1 MINNPGLLGFQIGK
15 RRETGLV
22 GQLLAIVIALLGAF
36 LVTAILIRIAG
47 ANIGEAATALFQGSF
62 GSKRAIVDTLVK
74 SAPLILTGLSA
85 TIAFKAY
92 IWNIGIEGQLIAGA
106 MAAYWGYSL
115 FDWMPTIPF
124 ILIVIAFG
132 FFGGAF
138 WGLVPGLLRN
148 TFNVDIIISTV
159 MSNYIAAYLLS
170 FMLSGSGPWR
180 EPGSYYQQSAKLPEA
195 FWYPQIISET
205 RLHIGFLI
213 GILVTIWIYILVR
226 RTPLGY
232 EIRALGSNP
241 VASRF
246 KGTNIPKLILI
257 VMVISGGLAG
267 LAGAGELFGVQ
278 HRLRLNISPGYG
290 FTGMLVAM
298 LANLNPILVLPV
310 ALFFGALNQGAIQ
323 MQIVTQV
330 PTALANA
337 IQAVFL
343 LFLLSA
349 QVLARYR
356 IWRISDDN

>member
-1 MINNPGLLGFQIGK
+1 MIRNPGLLGFQIEK
-15 RRETGLV
+15 RKESGLV

-36 LVTAILIRIAG
+36 LVTAVLIRIAG
-47 ANIGEAATALFQGSF
+47 ANIGEAAAALFQGSF

-92 IWNIGIEGQLIAGA
+92 IWNIGIEGQLLAGA
-106 MAAYWGYSL
+106 MGAYLGYTL
-115 FDWMPTIPF
+115 FDWMPIVPY
-124 ILIVIAFG
+124 ILLIILFG
-132 FFGGAF
+132 FLGGAI
-138 WGLVPGLLRN
+138 WGLIPGILRN

-159 MSNYIAAYLLS
+159 MSNYIATYLLS

-195 FWYPQIISET
+195 SWYPNVISDT

-213 GILVTIWIYILVR
+213 GIFATIWIFLLIS

-257 VMVISGGLAG
+257 VMIISGGLAG

-298 LANLNPILVLPV
+298 LANMNPILVLPV

-337 IQAVFL
+337 IQAVVL

-356 IWRISDDN
+356 IRRITDVN

>member
-1 MINNPGLLGFQIGK
+1 MNRPGVLGFQIEK
-15 RRETGLV
+15 RNKAGLV
-22 GQLLAIVIALLGAF
+22 GQLLSILIALFGAF
-36 LVTAILIRIAG
+36 LVTAVLIRIAG
-47 ANIGEAATALFQGSF
+47 ADIGEAASALFQGSF
-62 GSKRAIVDTLVK
+62 GSKRGFLDTLVK

-92 IWNIGIEGQLIAGA
+92 IWNIGIEGQLLAGA
-106 MAAYWGYSL
+106 MAAYLGYTL
-115 FDWMPTIPF
+115 FNWIPAFPF

-132 FFGGAF
+132 FLGGAL
-138 WGLVPGLLRN
+138 WGLIPGVLRN

-170 FMLSGSGPWR
+170 FMLSGAGPWR
-180 EPGSYYQQSAKLPEA
+180 EPGSYYQQSSKLPEA
-195 FWYPQIISET
+195 FWYPNIISET

-213 GILVTIWIYILVR
+213 GILATIWIYILIR

-246 KGTNIPKLILI
+246 KGTNIPKLILA
-257 VMVISGGLAG
+257 VMIISGGLAG
-267 LAGAGELFGVQ
+267 LTGTGELFGVQ

-310 ALFFGALNQGAIQ
+310 ALFFGALNQGATQ

-337 IQAVFL
+337 IQAIVL

-356 IWRISDDN
+356 IRRISDVN